1 MQGAYGKLR
10 AHNPVKRQG
19 SLFYANT
26 HISLLLNCGT
36 ILYENSIVLYSTYL
50 KATYLHNIKSYLFRL
65 SLKAEQPKWQ
75 ITFLKHTWNKT
86 GSWGM
91 TATEDRRSK
100 RPILPTSTPSIK
112 IMPSSSSVRRKSA
125 PNNDVF
131 PAPVR
136 PTMPT
141 FWPGRTSNVRP
152 FKTCK
157 REQWDLE
164 R

>member
-75 ITFLKHTWNKT
+75 ITFLQGGGQENISKT
-86 GSWGM
+86 K
-91 TATEDRRSK
+91 A
-100 RPILPTSTPSIK
+100 
-112 IMPSSSSVRRKSA
+112 A
-125 PNNDVF
+125 
-131 PAPVR
+131 
-136 PTMPT
+136 
-141 FWPGRTSNVRP
+141 
-152 FKTCK
+152 
-157 REQWDLE
+157 
-164 R
+164 